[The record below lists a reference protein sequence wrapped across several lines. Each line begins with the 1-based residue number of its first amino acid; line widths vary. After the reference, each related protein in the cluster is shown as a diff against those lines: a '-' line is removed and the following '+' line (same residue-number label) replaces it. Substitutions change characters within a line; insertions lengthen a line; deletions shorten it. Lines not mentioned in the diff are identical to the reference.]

1 MGVEAVIATQVIDT
15 TAVGRSL
22 MTAVDAA
29 AARTALSLGTLA
41 TQSGTF
47 SGTSSGTNTG
57 DQDLSGYLTSVAA
70 AAAYQVILVSGTNIK
85 TVNGS
90 TLLGSGDL
98 TISGLSGTGSV
109 DNAALRADGTGGATL
124 QSSAWIIAD
133 NYTASPNNTVNHAS
147 LQATGGT
154 TNVSASI
161 VPKGTGAFCLAVPD
175 SSATGGNVR
184 GDNAVDL
191 QTSRGAATQ
200 VASGQYSSILGGNSN
215 TASGTASTACGTT
228 SIASGNRSFAGGE
241 GITSINSQ
249 FTITVTGATTFTLD
263 GHTCAGTYTANT
275 ARVTTAG
282 VATARSHRQE
292 LTAYRIGDSMQTHRI
307 VEHRSKNY
315 DFPDYGDAFG
325 YYAGPRASISRDGRY
340 TAYASNMGN
349 PEWPSVYVADL
360 GFGSA
365 TGVSS
370 SVTPADTK
378 AIINYVV
385 PAGQGAATITIS
397 ASASLA
403 SPVVSAPNSTRQ
415 YVATGL
421 TAGTLYYYRVQ
432 TEGFAYTG
440 QFVTLPTLSGSGRLQ
455 VVKGG
460 GGTVQYGTTTGLGSS
475 CASPCD
481 VTVARGI
488 IYTDVTGAVV
498 VR

>member
-241 GITSINSQ
+241 GITASGRSS
-249 FTITVTGATTFTLD
+249 FAYGA
-263 GHTCAGTYTANT
+263 GGSA
-275 ARVTTAG
+275 
-282 VATARSHRQE
+282 S
-292 LTAYRIGDSMQTHRI
+292 
-307 VEHRSKNY
+307 
-315 DFPDYGDAFG
+315 G
-325 YYAGPRASISRDGRY
+325 YYAVAWGENVSANRHAMHAHSGGLFSANGDAQKTTDVLKRKTTNATPTTLLLGDGSSRLTVASGKILFANILISGIKSD
-340 TAYASNMGN
+340 
-349 PEWPSVYVADL
+349 
-360 GFGSA
+360 GSA
-365 TGVSS
+365 AACYKRKV
-370 SVTPADTK
+370 
-378 AIINYVV
+378 AIKNV
-385 PAGQGAATITIS
+385 
-397 ASASLA
+397 
-403 SPVVSAPNSTRQ
+403 
-415 YVATGL
+415 
-421 TAGTLYYYRVQ
+421 
-432 TEGFAYTG
+432 
-440 QFVTLPTLSGSGRLQ
+440 
-455 VVKGG
+455 
-460 GGTVQYGTTTGLGSS
+460 GGTTSLVGSVETIGTDIEDN
-475 CASPCD
+475 AS
-481 VTVARGI
+481 
-488 IYTDVTGAVV
+488 TDVTITADNTKDALDISVTGIAAETWRWVAVV
-498 VR
+498 EGLEIGYGT